1 MFCSRQIGKT
11 FFKRCFGFSSP
22 LGSFI
27 NFSLT
32 FGRAFVCCLV
42 FRLPSINFAACR
54 VPESS
59 AFGIWWLGCVY
70 CVSDVWGLSVFQYA
84 ILWYTNIYIWL
95 YDLWWCMRMLYT
107 IHPHPPNLPWWA
119 KLVYW
124 FPACAKVFS
133 ADNDRSWQI
142 FWRASESFFKWRCRE
157 SPRVS
162 HTPKKDEKPG
172 CTLTNGCVSILNHF
186 LKPFRY
192 R

>member
-42 FRLPSINFAACR
+42 FRLRSINFAACR

-84 ILWYTNIYIWL
+84 ILWYTNIYNYMI
-95 YDLWWCMRMLYT
+95 YDDVWECYIQFIRILRTCHGGRNWFT
-107 IHPHPPNLPWWA
+107 GFPPVPRCLA
-119 KLVYW
+119 QTTTDL
-124 FPACAKVFS
+124 
-133 ADNDRSWQI
+133 DRSSGG
-142 FWRASESFFKWRCRE
+142 RANLFLSGDAESHRE
-157 SPRVS
+157 SV
-162 HTPKKDEKPG
+162 
-172 CTLTNGCVSILNHF
+172 ILQKRMKNQAV
-186 LKPFRY
+186 LWLMVVCPFWIIF
-192 R
+192 